1 MSIYIDL
8 SKIERV
14 TESGCHIWTGGL
26 SVYGYGRLIRKIGGK
41 KRYLYVHRL
50 VWERAHGPIPP
61 GMFICHRCDVRSC
74 VNPGH
79 LFMGTHADNM
89 ADMVRK
95 GRSPRRP
102 GEMNCGG
109 VKLTDEKVRAIRAD
123 TRVNRLIA
131 VDYGVTRRTID
142 RIKKGQDWKHLL

>member
-1 MSIYIDL
+1 MHIRIDE
-8 SKIERV
+8 SKITRV
-14 TESGCHIWTGGL
+14 TESGCHLWTGTT
-26 SVYGYGRLIRKIGGK
+26 SSPGYGQIVARVNGV
-41 KRYLYVHRL
+41 KRRFMVHRL
-50 VWERAHGPIPP
+50 VWEREHGPIPP

-95 GRSPRRP
+95 GRSLRRP
-102 GEMNCGG
+102 GESNCGG
-109 VKLTDEKVRAIRAD
+109 VKLTDEKVGAIRAD
-123 TRVNRLIA
+123 ARVHRLIA
-131 VDYGVTRRTID
+131 ADYGVTRRTID